1 MKPHRTVVR
10 LLGVFLALTV
20 GATACSTYNKEPDFR
35 RDLASDQDEYG
46 MDAWPPKESIY
57 TQRFVWKMRYLA
69 RQLADGNDSVG
80 VSLSP
85 RQFGGHANRQGNG
98 KTVLMTTLAPVED
111 LYRATPFGRIC
122 AEQLMT
128 EMSALGY
135 RVIEPRKT
143 TGYYIKDHEGE
154 FSLSRKGSE
163 VAAVHQVDA
172 VLVGTFAR
180 SGPQAL
186 INVRL
191 VAASDAAILSAATA
205 QMDLRGDRFLESMM
219 DAAAYDEMTTPRRE
233 RSQDDTGILNY
244 RPKLQ
249 PETDPYSVTLD
260 LMIRQMAQNAFET
273 APKLMSGKK
282 PRIMVATFVDIDHLY
297 RATTFGRFLADR
309 LIGELATFGADVAEV
324 RITPEMYT
332 DIRIGELAMTREMS
346 QLIGD
351 HSADAYLVGTY
362 TRAGDQALVNARL
375 VMGQSKKVV
384 GVGQMVVDAGP
395 KNKFVQAM
403 LENEVTTVMP
413 GETVEG
419 Y

>member
-1 MKPHRTVVR
+1 MKPHRTIVR
-10 LLGVFLALTV
+10 LLGVFVTLAM
-20 GATACSTYNKEPDFR
+20 GATACSTYYKEPDFR
-35 RDLASDQDEYG
+35 SDLNADRGEYG
-46 MDAWPPKESIY
+46 LDAWPPKESVY

-69 RQLADGNDSVG
+69 HQLADGGGASYYTVT
-80 VSLSP
+80 P
-85 RQFGGHANRQGNG
+85 RQYGAPMARQAAG
-98 KTVLMTTLAPVED
+98 KTILMTTLSPVDD
-111 LYRATPFGRIC
+111 LYRATGFGRIC

-143 TGYYIKDHEGE
+143 TGYYIRDGEGE
-154 FSLSRKGSE
+154 FSLSRKGDE
-163 VAAVHQVDA
+163 IAELHQVDA
-172 VLVGTFAR
+172 IVVGTFAR
-180 SGPQAL
+180 SGPQTL

-191 VAASDAAILSAATA
+191 VSASDSAVLSAATA
-205 QMDLRGDRFLESMM
+205 QMDIRGDRFLETMM
-219 DAAAYDEMTTPRRE
+219 DEAQYDDADDKRE
-233 RSQDDTGILNY
+233 HHKAKTGVLNY

-249 PETDPYSVTLD
+249 PETDPYSATLD
-260 LMIRQMAQNAFET
+260 LMIRQMAQNSFET
-273 APKLMSGKK
+273 APTVASGKS
-282 PRIMVATFVDIDHLY
+282 PRIMVATFVDVDNLY
-297 RATTFGRFLADR
+297 RASTFGRFLADR

-351 HSADAYLVGTY
+351 HSADAYLVGAY
-362 TRAGDQALVNARL
+362 TRAGDQVLVNARL
-375 VMGQSKKVV
+375 VMAQSKKVV
-384 GVGQMVVDAGP
+384 GVGQMVVDAGS

-403 LENEVTTVMP
+403 LEREVTTVMP